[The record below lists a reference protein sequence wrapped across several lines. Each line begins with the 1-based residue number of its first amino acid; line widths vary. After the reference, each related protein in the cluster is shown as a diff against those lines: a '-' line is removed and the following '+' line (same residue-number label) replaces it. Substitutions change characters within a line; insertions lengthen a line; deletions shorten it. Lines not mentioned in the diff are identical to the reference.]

1 MGIMVSNEC
10 QLKMIR
16 GGSNS
21 TRKRIWF
28 ALNELRRA
36 GIAEVLFS
44 ALTLEPQ
51 ATRIIFGNEF
61 QMKMIRRG
69 SDSSSRKRFCFVMVK
84 LRLAGIAEVSVKR
97 ELSVQQVVD
106 LGHFYGTE

>member
-21 TRKRIWF
+21 ARKRIWF

-44 ALTLEPQ
+44 VLTLGPQ

-69 SDSSSRKRFCFVMVK
+69 SDSSPKRFCFVMVK